1 MPEFQPNEQVV
12 LLCAAL
18 AKLGLTE
25 VVVSPGS
32 RSAPL
37 TLALA
42 RQSGI
47 RLQTVL
53 DERAAGYI
61 ALGKGLVTGQPVAL
75 VCTSGTAL
83 LNYGPAIAEAYY
95 LRLPLIV
102 LSADR
107 PAAWIDQGDGQS
119 LHQQNVF
126 QGHILAQASLPELIQ
141 NDDDRWHVQR
151 LASSLWAKAAAG
163 GPVHLNVP
171 LREPLYALPA
181 PVNLENIKV
190 IKHQAVVAKPEIP
203 VDLVQ
208 DWNNAASIWLIAA
221 MQGPDPLFQQAVD
234 RIRQDGRVVFISE
247 PLSNLTSDL
256 GGIDDILRVPGIPM
270 PELLISWGG
279 NLLSKRLKQLL
290 RQHPH
295 IKHWRFDEKADAVD
309 VFQQL
314 QQLWPV
320 VPRAGFEA
328 LADLPVKSGDF
339 REKSFAFARPIQER
353 IAESW
358 LELPFSDLSV
368 MRKALEYLPQN
379 IQLHLG
385 NSMPVRYQQ
394 FAATGCA
401 AKRWVHANRGT
412 SGIDGV
418 TSTALGAATVSH
430 ENVVL
435 ITGELSFIYDL
446 NAFSIEAIPANLKV
460 LVLHNGGGDIFR
472 LIDGPK
478 NHPEREKLF
487 ATPRAVDVEALATAW
502 GLKLHRATDGLSLSS
517 ALKNWWLENQATVLV
532 VYTQA
537 EANQAALALFNQK
550 ITTL

>member
-1 MPEFQPNEQVV
+1 MPELVPNEQIA

-18 AKLGLTE
+18 AKLGLEE

-37 TLALA
+37 TLGLA
-42 RQSGI
+42 RQGGL

-61 ALGKGLVTGQPVAL
+61 ALGKALVSGKPVAL

-95 LRLPLIV
+95 LRLPLLV

-119 LHQQNVF
+119 LHQQNIF
-126 QGHILAQASLPELIQ
+126 QNHVLAQHTLPEIIAS
-141 NDDDRWHVQR
+141 DDDRWHVQR
-151 LASSLWAKAAAG
+151 LVSSLWAKACIG

-171 LREPLYALPA
+171 LREPLYQLPEKIAAADVRVYRQHTATANEAWSAALA
-181 PVNLENIKV
+181 S
-190 IKHQAVVAKPEIP
+190 
-203 VDLVQ
+203 
-208 DWNNAASIWLIAA
+208 DWQNARSIWLLAG
-221 MQGPDPLFQQAVD
+221 MQAPDVPMQQHLELL
-234 RIRQDGRVVFISE
+234 RKDGRVVVIAE
-247 PLSNLTSDL
+247 PLANLASDID
-256 GGIDDILRVPGIPM
+256 GIDDVLRVAGLPL
-270 PELLISWGG
+270 PELIVSWGG

-290 RQHPH
+290 RQHPE
-295 IKHWRFDEKADAVD
+295 IKHWRLDNRGVEQD

-314 QQLWPV
+314 QNLWQVEPGNGLESLSRLQV
-320 VPRAGFEA
+320 Q
-328 LADLPVKSGDF
+328 KGDF
-339 REKSFAFARPIQER
+339 REACLAFARPIQQR
-353 IAESW
+353 LAATW
-358 LELPFSDLSV
+358 FALPFSDLSA
-368 MRKALEYLPQN
+368 MRHVLEFLPQN

-394 FAATGCA
+394 FAATGLA
-401 AKRWVHANRGT
+401 PKSWVHANRGT

-418 TSTALGAATVSH
+418 SSTAVGSATVAN
-430 ENVVL
+430 EMVVL

-446 NAFSIEAIPANLKV
+446 NAFSIDQIPVNLKIV
-460 LVLHNGGGDIFR
+460 VLHNGGGDIFR

-478 NHPEREKLF
+478 TLAEREALF
-487 ATPRAVDVEALATAW
+487 ATPRQADVEALAAAW
-502 GLKLHRATDGLSLSS
+502 GLKLHRATDVLSLQS
-517 ALKNWWLENQATVLV
+517 ALKNWWQENQATVLV
-532 VYTQA
+532 VYTNA
-537 EANQAALALFNQK
+537 EANQAALASFNQK